1 MKFKRY
7 IRNTLMAIGRN
18 TKEMVELAS
27 SSLVIFRQMEPCIPP
42 IYSEESQSF
51 IIKTATLSFEEC
63 IGSRKILS
71 GESV

>member
-27 SSLVIFRQMEPCIPP
+27 SSLVIFRQMEPA
-42 IYSEESQSF
+42 YH
-51 IIKTATLSFEEC
+51 LS
-63 IGSRKILS
+63 IQRSLRVSSLKQLH
-71 GESV
+71 